1 MLGDL
6 LFQGGLKFSS
16 QEQSCYV
23 ACCFLNEFLSYGD
36 PETTITALQ
45 AGEVIK
51 FILQASLMGVFGC

>member
-23 ACCFLNEFLSYGD
+23 ACCFSNGFLSYGN

-45 AGEVIK
+45 AEEVTK
-51 FILQASLMGVFGC
+51 FILQASLMGLFGY